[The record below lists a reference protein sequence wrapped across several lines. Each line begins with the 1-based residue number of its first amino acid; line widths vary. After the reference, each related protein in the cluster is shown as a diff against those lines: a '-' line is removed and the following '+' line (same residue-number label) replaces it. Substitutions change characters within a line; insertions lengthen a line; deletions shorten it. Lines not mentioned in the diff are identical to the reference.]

1 MQCWLREAVS
11 IYLVI
16 SAATCLADEAT
27 SASSSSNSNT
37 SSTSKPQVPETAHVH
52 FTVQKP
58 EIVGSYL
65 SSQRLGTGPYKI
77 QDDGSYF
84 ASSDFKEIGKG
95 TPSNLLTY
103 CIEGKLTSVERLGLT
118 LVVSNPAAK
127 KQAHSALIKATSAL
141 AQSALGRA
149 LPRVIRNALDEGK
162 SGQWKNGDAVYKV
175 HTQDHTGTATGY
187 SISVILE

>member
-1 MQCWLREAVS
+1 MQCWLRESVS
-11 IYLVI
+11 ICLVI

-27 SASSSSNSNT
+27 SASGSNSSSA
-37 SSTSKPQVPETAHVH
+37 STPQLPVPAQVH

-84 ASSDFKEIGKG
+84 ASSDFKVIGRG
-95 TPSNLLTY
+95 TPSNQLTY

-127 KQAHSALIKATSAL
+127 KEAHAALIKATSNL
-141 AQSALGRA
+141 AHSALGRP
-149 LPRVIRNALDEGK
+149 LPRVVRNALDEGK

-175 HTQDHTGTATGY
+175 HTQDHAGTATGY